1 MRTQV
6 GIVGA
11 GPAGLLLSHLLHR
24 HGIGSVVI
32 ERHSRGYVE
41 ARVRAGVIEHDAAR
55 MLLEAGVG
63 ERMQREGLVHHGIN
77 LTFAGRRHRIDLAD
91 LTGGRTV
98 TVYGQHEVVKDLIA
112 TRVASGGDLRFNVAD
127 VKLHGIETS
136 APHVS
141 FTENGH
147 ASELACEFIAG
158 CDGFHGICRPSMP
171 ASALT
176 VYERA
181 YPFAWL
187 GILADAPPASEELVY
202 ARHDDGFA
210 LQSMR
215 SPRITRAY
223 LQCRPD
229 EDLSLWPDRRIWDEL
244 HRRLE
249 ADGLNL
255 NEGPILQRGVT
266 PMRSFVVAPMQH
278 GRLFLAGDAAHIV
291 PPTGA
296 KGMNLAIADVHVLAA
311 ALVAY
316 FKFGRSDLL
325 ETYSATCLRRI
336 WKVQRFSWWM
346 TSLLHRFA
354 DADPMQE
361 RLQLA
366 ELEQIADSRAAQQV
380 LAENYVGLPH
390 EVWSN

>member
-41 ARVRAGVIEHDAAR
+41 ARVRAGVIEHDAAS
-55 MLLEAGVG
+55 MLIEAGVG

-77 LTFAGRRHRIDLAD
+77 LTFAGRRHRIDLSD

-98 TVYGQHEVVKDLIA
+98 MVYGQHEVVKDLIA
-112 TRVASGGDLRFNVAD
+112 ARVAAGGDLRFNITD

-147 ASELACEFIAG
+147 PTELACEFIAG

-187 GILADAPPASEELVY
+187 GILAEAPPASEELVY
-202 ARHDDGFA
+202 ACHASGFA

-229 EDLSLWPDRRIWDEL
+229 ENLALWPDRRIWDEL
-244 HRRLE
+244 RRRLE
-249 ADGLNL
+249 ADGLTL

-266 PMRSFVVAPMQH
+266 PMRSFVVEPMQH

-296 KGMNLAIADVHVLAA
+296 KGMNLAIADVHVLAV

-316 FKFGRSDLL
+316 FKSGRTDLL
-325 ETYSATCLRRI
+325 EAYSATCLRRL

-346 TSLLHRFA
+346 TSLLHRFP

-361 RLQLA
+361 HLQLA
-366 ELEQIADSRAAQQV
+366 ELEQIAGSRAAQQV

-390 EVWSN
+390 EA